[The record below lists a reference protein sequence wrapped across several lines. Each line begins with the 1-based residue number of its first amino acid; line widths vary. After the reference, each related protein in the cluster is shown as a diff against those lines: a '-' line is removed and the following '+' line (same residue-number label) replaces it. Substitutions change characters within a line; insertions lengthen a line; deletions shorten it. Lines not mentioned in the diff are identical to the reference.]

1 MPHFL
6 KRKHL
11 FWLSIGVLLF
21 ILVPVAVA
29 LEVPKL
35 TGRVND
41 YAKLLAPAT
50 RNRLETALQAFEQA
64 ESTQIVVLTIGSLK
78 GDSLEDFSIRVV
90 EKWQIGQKELDNGA
104 LLLVSK
110 ADRKIRIEV
119 GHGLEGKLT
128 DMVAGR
134 IIRNIIVPEFKA
146 GRFDVGIANGVGGI
160 MAAVKGEFKALPQKT
175 PSRKRRP
182 DFGALFIPLMVVILL
197 VSRLGAVNRVLG
209 AVAGGILAPIIGM
222 GFLGTSLLLLA
233 VLIPVGLLSGL
244 ILSALPV
251 GAFIGRGGMMGG
263 FSGRGGGGFSS
274 GGFSGGGGGFGGGGA
289 SGGW

>member
-1 MPHFL
+1 MPHSL
-6 KRKHL
+6 NRKWL
-11 FWLSIGVLLF
+11 FQITIGVMLF
-21 ILVPVAVA
+21 VLVPLAMA

-35 TGRVND
+35 TARVND
-41 YAKLLAPAT
+41 YANLLTPAT
-50 RNRLETALQAFEQA
+50 RNRLEAVLEAFERA

-90 EKWQIGQKELDNGA
+90 ENWQVGQKGMDNGA

-119 GHGLEGKLT
+119 GYGLEGKLT

-134 IIRNIIVPEFKA
+134 IIRNIMVPEFKA

-160 MAAVKGEFKALPQKT
+160 MASVKGEFKAAQKKS
-175 PSRKRRP
+175 PPRKRRT
-182 DFGALFIPLMVVILL
+182 DFGALFIPLMVVIFL
-197 VSRLGAVNRVLG
+197 VSRLGAVNRFLG
-209 AVAGGILAPIIGM
+209 AIAGGILAPIIGM

-233 VLIPVGLLSGL
+233 ILIPAGLFAGL
-244 ILSALPV
+244 ILSAVPM
-251 GAFIGRGGMMGG
+251 GAFIGRGMMIGG

-289 SGGW
+289 SGSW